1 MNSSLEAQPTPSVAL
16 RVVLMTEQTKADN
29 SWSSWASW
37 TWTQLSD
44 ESSPFSFILG
54 NSVDMA
60 VQYGLDTSFGFIQT
74 VCAIIGAVSV
84 TSAAKKALYPQAR
97 PVEPLFNRLRSEGGP
112 RLWSHQRV
120 RFAVNPYKNLNHNRI
135 VILQGETQ
143 SGKTNLLRHAIPWYR
158 RWTIWPLSMVC
169 WRGIYMNGGESQR
182 MDTFQQWVTFQMFG
196 TSHRAG
202 SEIKQCVWAYRRQ
215 QWLCLMLEKLR
226 VPFPLLLP
234 KPVFIIVDQFEE
246 LLKRHPD
253 QAMAWADAI
262 CHNHGRNNYAR
273 ILFVVNSDYGAQS
286 LLNLATHGLQ
296 FERIQ
301 MQKPTERWRLAALD
315 RKLLQKCQHNVGL
328 YWMAKQRLKSGAL
341 MPSEVEPFALQS
353 KQRWARDF
361 AVPFPQWPH
370 PEWFHLELVEAK
382 KELLQGLFA
391 LLQVETRSPSESFQR
406 SMAMLALVRRE
417 LELLDSTQLFDT
429 SMAEWA
435 RILSNEGCMKV
446 LLTQQ
451 EARVVAKH
459 LRRLMGHPVGFFGRS
474 KAQLVWLPQT
484 GLQSSRL
491 RKKNG
496 HRGLLGGA
504 LFQLFFFVHF

>member
-1 MNSSLEAQPTPSVAL
+1 MASGSD
-16 RVVLMTEQTKADN
+16 ADTSN
-29 SWSSWASW
+29 SWSSWTSW
-37 TWTQLSD
+37 AWTQLSD
-44 ESSPFSFILG
+44 ESSPLSFVLG
-54 NSVDMA
+54 NSVDIA

-84 TSAAKKALYPQAR
+84 TGAAKRALYPQAR
-97 PVEPLFNRLRSEGGP
+97 PVEPLFNRLRAEGGP

-120 RFAVNPYKNLNHNRI
+120 RFTANPFKNLNHNKI

-143 SGKTNLLRHAIPWYR
+143 SGKTNLLRHVIPWHR

-215 QWLCLMLEKLR
+215 QWLCLLMEKFR

-262 CHNHGRNNYAR
+262 CHQHGRNNYAR
-273 ILFVVNSDYGAQS
+273 ILFVVNSDYGTQS

-301 MQKPTERWRLAALD
+301 MHIPTEKWRFATVD
-315 RKLLQKCQHNVGL
+315 RKLLQKCQQNVGL
-328 YWMAKQRLKSGAL
+328 YWMVKQRLRTGSL
-341 MPSEVEPFALQS
+341 MQS
-353 KQRWARDF
+353 DIEGYATEMRQRWARDF
-361 AVPFPQWPH
+361 AVPFPVWPH
-370 PEWFHLELVEAK
+370 PSWFKLELTEAK
-382 KELLQGLFA
+382 KELMKGLFA
-391 LLQVETRSPSESFQR
+391 LLHVETRRPEENFQV
-406 SMAMLALVRRE
+406 ATAILAVVRPE
-417 LELLDSTQLFDT
+417 IELLDSTQLFDT
-429 SMAEWA
+429 TMAEWV
-435 RILSNEGCMKV
+435 RIFSNEGSMKV

-459 LRRLMGHPVGFFGRS
+459 LRRLMGNPVGTFQRTKAELVWIPETGRS
-474 KAQLVWLPQT
+474 LV
-484 GLQSSRL
+484 
-491 RKKNG
+491 
-496 HRGLLGGA
+496 
-504 LFQLFFFVHF
+504 V